1 MRRKAAW
8 TFALLALML
17 LPVFGGSVSAHHS
30 QAAYDSEQRVEL
42 RGVVVEFS
50 WKNPHV
56 FVVWDTKDSSGKTV
70 RWTGEMSSTNTMM
83 AAGLRRTS
91 LKVGDEIVVIVS
103 PAKAGNP
110 AGLVRR
116 ISTADGKL
124 TVDRLTGQ

>member
-1 MRRKAAW
+1 M
-8 TFALLALML
+8 FILML
-17 LPVFGGSVSAHHS
+17 SVFGGPVSAHHS
-30 QAAYDSEQRVEL
+30 QAAYDGEKRVEL
-42 RGVVVEFS
+42 RGTVVEFS

-56 FVVWDTKDSSGKTV
+56 FVVWDTKDSSGNSV

-91 LKVGDEIVVIVS
+91 LKAGDEIVVTVS
-103 PAKAGNP
+103 PAKAGTP
-110 AGLVRR
+110 GGLVRR

>member
-1 MRRKAAW
+1 MRRKAVSTLA
-8 TFALLALML
+8 ALALML
-17 LPVFGGSVSAHHS
+17 SVFGGMVSAHHS
-30 QAAYDSEQRVEL
+30 QAAYDGEKRVEL
-42 RGVVVEFS
+42 RGVIVEFS
-50 WKNPHV
+50 WRNPHV
-56 FVVWDTKDSSGKTV
+56 FVVWETKDSSGGSV

-83 AAGLRRTS
+83 AAGLRRNS
-91 LKVGDEIVVIVS
+91 LKAGDEVVVVVS

>member
-1 MRRKAAW
+1 MRREAAC
-8 TFALLALML
+8 TFALLVLML
-17 LPVFGGSVSAHHS
+17 LPGPGGALSAHHS
-30 QAAYDSEQRVEL
+30 QAAYDGEQRVEV
-42 RGVVVEFS
+42 RGTVVEFS

-56 FVVWDTKDSSGKTV
+56 FVVWDTKDSSGKAV

-83 AAGLRRTS
+83 AAGLRRSS

-110 AGLVRR
+110 SGLVRR